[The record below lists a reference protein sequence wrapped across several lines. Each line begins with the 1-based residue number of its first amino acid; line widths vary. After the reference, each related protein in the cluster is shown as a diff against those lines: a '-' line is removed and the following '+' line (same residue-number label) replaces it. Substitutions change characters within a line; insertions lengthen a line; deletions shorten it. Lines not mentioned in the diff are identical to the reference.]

1 MSTTC
6 GSLTK
11 NGTLC
16 KNGKNCHLHNKT
28 DENTCAICLNPL
40 KKTRGTRELWCGHSF
55 HTSCINDWKEI
66 GKNTCPVCRKK
77 FDVSKYTVTI
87 KIEDNREETS
97 NIINL
102 SPDTIFTILDR
113 IGQNE
118 NFLDEYM
125 SEITFDLDETDD
137 LESLMSD
144 LGILPSLNSILSNT
158 H

>member
-1 MSTTC
+1 MSTC
-6 GSLTK
+6 GSFTK
-11 NGTLC
+11 NGTPC
-16 KNGKNCHLHNKT
+16 KNGKNCHLHKK
-28 DENTCAICLNPL
+28 DDNTCSICLNPL

-55 HTSCINDWKEI
+55 HTSCINNWKDI

-97 NIINL
+97 NIIEL

-113 IGQNE
+113 IGQDE
-118 NFLDEYM
+118 NFLNNYM
-125 SEITFDLDETDD
+125 SQITFDFEDDEE
-137 LESLMSD
+137 LESLVSD
-144 LGILPSLNSILSNT
+144 LGVLPSLDSIFSNA

>member
-1 MSTTC
+1 MSNC
-6 GSLTK
+6 ESLTK
-11 NGTLC
+11 NGTPC
-16 KNGKNCHLHNKT
+16 KNSKNCHLHRQDDDNS
-28 DENTCAICLNPL
+28 CSICLNPL

-55 HTSCINDWKEI
+55 HTSCINDWKDI

-97 NIINL
+97 NIMNV
-102 SPDTIFTILDR
+102 SPETIYTILDR

-118 NFLDEYM
+118 NFLNEYM
-125 SEITFDLDETDD
+125 SHITFDVDEDED

-144 LGILPSLNSILSNT
+144 LGILSSFNGILPNT

>member
-1 MSTTC
+1 MSNFC

-11 NGTLC
+11 NGTPC
-16 KNGKNCHLHNKT
+16 KNGKNCHLHS
-28 DENTCAICLNPL
+28 DEDACAICLNTI
-40 KKTRGTRELWCGHSF
+40 KKTRGTRELWCGHLF

-97 NIINL
+97 NVINV
-102 SPDTIFTILDR
+102 SQETIFTILDR
-113 IGQNE
+113 IDQNE
-118 NFLDEYM
+118 NFLDEYV
-125 SEITFDLDETDD
+125 SPQITFDLDEDVD

-144 LGILPSLNSILSNT
+144 LGIHASFDSIFPNT

>member
-1 MSTTC
+1 MSNC
-6 GSLTK
+6 ESLTK
-11 NGTLC
+11 NGTPC
-16 KNGKNCHLHNKT
+16 KNGKNCHLHNKNN
-28 DENTCAICLNPL
+28 ENTCAICLNSI
-40 KKTRGTRELWCGHSF
+40 KRTRGTRELWCGHLF

-87 KIEDNREETS
+87 KIEDNRRETS
-97 NIINL
+97 NLINV
-102 SPDTIFTILDR
+102 SPETIFTILDR

-125 SEITFDLDETDD
+125 SHITFDLDEDED

-144 LGILPSLNSILSNT
+144 MGILSSLNGILSNT

>member
-1 MSTTC
+1 MSNC

-11 NGTLC
+11 NGTPC
-16 KNGKNCHLHNKT
+16 KNSKNCHLHRQDDDNS
-28 DENTCAICLNPL
+28 CSICLNPL

-55 HTSCINDWKEI
+55 HTSCINDWKDI

-97 NIINL
+97 NIMNV
-102 SPDTIFTILDR
+102 SPETIYTILDR

-118 NFLDEYM
+118 NFLNEYM
-125 SEITFDLDETDD
+125 SHITFDVDEDED

-144 LGILPSLNSILSNT
+144 LGILSSFNGILPNT

>member
-1 MSTTC
+1 MSNC

-11 NGTLC
+11 NGTPC
-16 KNGKNCHLHNKT
+16 KNSKNCHLHKQDDDNS
-28 DENTCAICLNPL
+28 CSICLNPL

-55 HTSCINDWKEI
+55 HTSCINDWKDI

-97 NIINL
+97 NIMNV
-102 SPDTIFTILDR
+102 SPETIYTILDR

-118 NFLDEYM
+118 NFLNEYM
-125 SEITFDLDETDD
+125 SHITFDVDEDED

-144 LGILPSLNSILSNT
+144 LGILSSFNGILPNT

>member
-87 KIEDNREETS
+87 KIEDNREDTS

-144 LGILPSLNSILSNT
+144 IGILTSLNSILSNA

>member
-1 MSTTC
+1 MSTC
-6 GSLTK
+6 GSLTI
-11 NGTLC
+11 NGTPC
-16 KNGKNCHLHNKT
+16 KNGKNCHLHK
-28 DENTCAICLNPL
+28 DETMCSICLNPL
-40 KKTRGTRELWCGHSF
+40 KRTRGTRELWCGHSF
-55 HTSCINDWKEI
+55 HSSCINDWKEI

-87 KIEDNREETS
+87 KIENNREETS

-125 SEITFDLDETDD
+125 SPHITLDLEQTED

-144 LGILPSLNSILSNT
+144 LGILPSLNTILSNT